1 MPQPTF
7 STRKPP
13 KLKRTK
19 AVGAI
24 VRDASARKNPVVNN
38 SAETESSGNPAEGP
52 IQSSSIIAAAHQ
64 RGQETESVVAL
75 RVSQFEHNPVD
86 NSPHCDDK
94 HKKSV

>member
-19 AVGAI
+19 AAGAI

-52 IQSSSIIAAAHQ
+52 IHS
-64 RGQETESVVAL
+64 L
-75 RVSQFEHNPVD
+75 
-86 NSPHCDDK
+86 
-94 HKKSV
+94 

>member
-19 AVGAI
+19 AAGAI

-64 RGQETESVVAL
+64 RGQETLKSRQRPPDSSILPPSLLVVTS
-75 RVSQFEHNPVD
+75 RTRWTRF
-86 NSPHCDDK
+86 
-94 HKKSV
+94 